1 MGLEHCTGKCEEY
14 CTPCHTY
21 EFKLTNQTFN
31 NPFFQKDNNETL
43 ESNKKDLLNVDINSN
58 NINDFGLDEVS
69 IKKKKKENL
78 EILKKKYWKMKKKIY
93 NKKF

>member
-1 MGLEHCTGKCEEY
+1 MGLEQCTGKCEEY

-69 IKKKKKENL
+69 IKKEEEGKLRDTKKEIL
-78 EILKKKYWKMKKKIY
+78 ENDKENI
-93 NKKF
+93 